1 MKRPFTRGDKVTAFD
16 ITKDDVRNGFTNG
29 DVLTVRNCIR
39 GGENWEVDF
48 EENTEGFLWAN
59 QLKMQT
65 PRPTSDTKATNP
77 KDLIGSTKLPLNLVP
92 ATLQVYA
99 AMAFTEG
106 ATKYGAFNWR
116 VAGVRASIYKAAH
129 DRHMEKYWNGEDAD
143 PVTGVPHLASA
154 IACLAIIADAKLA
167 GKLTDDRPPKVPMSK
182 LIDDAE
188 ATVKHLMELHKDK
201 KPHHHTALD
210 SQ

>member
-1 MKRPFTRGDKVTAFD
+1 MSGRKFTKGDSVIITGNSSRHGFGTGAKVEVAIIGVDDYLVTD
-16 ITKDDVRNGFTNG
+16 SVDSWWITG
-29 DVLTVRNCIR
+29 DEAELAPKT
-39 GGENWEVDF
+39 
-48 EENTEGFLWAN
+48 
-59 QLKMQT
+59 
-65 PRPTSDTKATNP
+65 TSDTKATNP

-143 PVTGVPHLASA
+143 PTTGVPHLASA

-167 GKLTDDRPPKVPMSK
+167 GKLTDDRPPKVPMST
-182 LIDDAE
+182 LIDEAE

-210 SQ
+210 TQ